1 MILLHVFIYPIF
13 PSSRRKFEKQTDDY
27 KKEVDAKTAEINQL
41 KQNIFEM
48 KKRIS
53 EIENQQKF
61 TKHPEKTDDAL
72 NILRDDSLN
81 LQKK

>member
-1 MILLHVFIYPIF
+1 MYHDLQ
-13 PSSRRKFEKQTDDY
+13 R
-27 KKEVDAKTAEINQL
+27 
-41 KQNIFEM
+41 NISEM

-61 TKHPEKTDDAL
+61 TIHPEKTDDAL